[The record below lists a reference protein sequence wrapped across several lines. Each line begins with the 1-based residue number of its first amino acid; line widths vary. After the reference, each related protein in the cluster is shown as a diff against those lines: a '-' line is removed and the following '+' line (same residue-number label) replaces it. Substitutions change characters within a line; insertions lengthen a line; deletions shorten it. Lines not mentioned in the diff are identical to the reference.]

1 MEQSEP
7 FSPLNIVI
15 VGAGIGGLTAALGL
29 RQQGHKVTLLERS
42 GLNSEVGAAIHLAP
56 NCHGILKQF
65 GIFPE
70 KFGANPIRGIV
81 DYDYIGNQ
89 KARVDLKKPLSI
101 WQHPWMLAHRVRLHE
116 ELKKVA
122 ASTSLP
128 GLPAEIRT
136 HCSVADVDPA
146 AGIVTLEDGSVVSG
160 DLIIGA
166 DGVSSITR
174 SIVAGPTLKPF
185 GSGKSAFRFMIS
197 RSTLQE
203 NPETRHLVAEDGYLT
218 MWVADDRRLVMY
230 PTLNN
235 TVMNFVGIHPSELTS
250 GQGKGWSR
258 SASKERLL
266 EVFGDFAPIV
276 LSILREVDESELKV
290 WTLLDMDRIPTWI
303 KGKLALLGDA
313 AHPFLP
319 HQGQGGAM
327 AIEDAAALAAVLP
340 SGTTVDELPERLA
353 LYEKIRDTRAHK
365 IQSFT
370 RLAGEDLTDAN
381 RKNFNMMEFI
391 NYNFGHDEWHNS
403 RRVLQEH
410 LWSRNGPTFQRGPL
424 SFGPMPSPRQRHDG
438 TLQPSSG
445 STTAH
450 SIRFS
455 TSATYLKTLF
465 PTPAFSFVSPGTLAE
480 ASLVTLEFRGLSWLG
495 GRGYNVCGFFIHDVR
510 YEKEPGKSV
519 VGSFMVV
526 MFEGAADPLVT
537 GREELGVPKIFCNI
551 DVAKKEEGV
560 LVKCSWDGNVFI
572 EIDLGAG
579 STTNGATTNGATTNG
594 ATTNGVSKP
603 EDQDAQTLTN
613 GGPQPA
619 QDKPTWFWYRCVPS
633 VGKKGVAD
641 AEYLVTQTPEP
652 APEPTTPNAAAKK
665 TWHESTM
672 KFDRGTWKTLP
683 TLHHVAS
690 TLADMPVYG
699 IIASETTE
707 REGSESFSTVSRF
720 D

>member
-1 MEQSEP
+1 MEQPETV
-7 FSPLNIVI
+7 SPLNIVI

-65 GIFPE
+65 GVFPE
-70 KFGANPIRGIV
+70 KFGANPIRGHV
-81 DYDYIGNQ
+81 
-89 KARVDLKKPLSI
+89 LKS
-101 WQHPWMLAHRVRLHE
+101 WMLAHRVRLHE

-122 ASTSLP
+122 TSTSLP
-128 GLPAEIRT
+128 GRPAEIRT
-136 HCSVADVDPA
+136 NCSVADVDPT
-146 AGIVTLEDGSVVSG
+146 AGTVTLEDGSVVSG
-160 DLIIGA
+160 DLLIGA
-166 DGVSSITR
+166 DGVSSVTR
-174 SIVAGPTLKPF
+174 SIVAGPSLKPF
-185 GSGKSAFRFMIS
+185 GSGKSAFRFMIP

-203 NPETRHLVAEDGYLT
+203 NPETRDLVAEDGYLT
-218 MWVADDRRLVMY
+218 MWVGDDRRLVMY

-258 SASKERLL
+258 SGSKERLL
-266 EVFGDFAPIV
+266 EVYGGFAPVV
-276 LSILREVDESELKV
+276 LSILREVEESELKV
-290 WTLLDMDRIPTWI
+290 WTLLDMDRIPTWF

-327 AIEDAAALAAVLP
+327 AIEDAAALAALLP
-340 SGTTVDELPERLA
+340 SGTTVNELPERLA

-365 IQSFT
+365 IQNFT
-370 RLAGEDLTDAN
+370 RSAGEDLTDAN
-381 RKNFNMMEFI
+381 RKNFNKTVMEFI

-410 LWSRNGPTFQRGPL
+410 LWSRNGPSFQRGPV

-438 TLQPSSG
+438 TPQPPGG
-445 STTAH
+445 STTVH
-450 SIRFS
+450 NIRFS

-480 ASLVTLEFRGLSWLG
+480 ASLVTLEFRDLSWLG
-495 GRGYNVCGFFIHDVR
+495 GRGYNVCGFFIHGVQ
-510 YEKEPGKSV
+510 YEKESGNCV

-551 DVAKKEEGV
+551 DVARKERGV

-579 STTNGATTNGATTNG
+579 STTNGATTNG
-594 ATTNGVSKP
+594 VSKP
-603 EDQDAQTLTN
+603 EDQDAQTPTN
-613 GGPQPA
+613 GASQPV
-619 QDKPTWFWYRCVPS
+619 QDAPTWFWYRCVPS

-641 AEYLVTQTPEP
+641 AEYLVTQTHES
-652 APEPTTPNAAAKK
+652 APEPSSLDVAAKK

-699 IIASETTE
+699 IIASDTTE
-707 REGSESFSTVSRF
+707 REGIESFSTVSRF
-720 D
+720 DESP

>member
-1 MEQSEP
+1 M
-7 FSPLNIVI
+7 FSATFSRINIEFLAQANLPHD
-15 VGAGIGGLTAALGL
+15 GAIRNLFTSKHRIGGLTAALGL
-29 RQQGHKVTLLERS
+29 RKQGHKVTLLERS

-65 GIFPE
+65 DIFPE
-70 KFGANPIRGIV
+70 KFGANPIRGIA
-81 DYDYIGNQ
+81 DYDAIGNQ
-89 KARVDLKKPLSI
+89 RVRVDLRKPLSI
-101 WQHPWMLAHRVRLHE
+101 WQHWRLP
-116 ELKKVA
+116 
-122 ASTSLP
+122 TSLP
-128 GLPAEIRT
+128 GRPAEIRT
-136 HCSVADVDPA
+136 NCSVADVDPT
-146 AGIVTLEDGSVVSG
+146 GGTVTLEDGFVVSG

-166 DGVSSITR
+166 DGVSSVTR
-174 SIVAGPTLKPF
+174 SIIAGPSLKPF
-185 GSGKSAFRFMIS
+185 GSGKSAFRFMIP
-197 RSTLQE
+197 RSTLRE
-203 NPETRHLVAEDGYLT
+203 NPETRDLVAEDGYLT
-218 MWVADDRRLVMY
+218 MWVGDDRRLVMY

-258 SASKERLL
+258 SGSKERLL
-266 EVFGDFAPIV
+266 EVYGGFAPVV

-313 AHPFLP
+313 AHPFLA

-327 AIEDAAALAAVLP
+327 AIEDAAALAALLP

-353 LYEKIRDTRAHK
+353 LYEKIRDARAHK

-370 RLAGEDLTDAN
+370 RSAGEDLTDAN

-410 LWSRNGPTFQRGPL
+410 LWSRNGPSFQRGPL

-438 TLQPSSG
+438 TPQPPGG

-450 SIRFS
+450 NIRFS

-465 PTPAFSFVSPGTLAE
+465 PTPAFSFVGHGTLAE
-480 ASLVTLEFRGLSWLG
+480 ASLVTLEFRDLSWLG
-495 GRGYNVCGFFIHDVR
+495 GRGYNVCGFFIHGVR
-510 YEKEPGKSV
+510 YEKEPGNSV
-519 VGSFMVV
+519 IGSFMAV

-551 DVAKKEEGV
+551 DVAKKEKCV

-579 STTNGATTNGATTNG
+579 SPTNGAA
-594 ATTNGVSKP
+594 TNGVSKP
-603 EDQDAQTLTN
+603 EDQDAQTQTN
-613 GGPQPA
+613 GALQPV
-619 QDKPTWFWYRCVPS
+619 QDAPTWFWYRCVPS

-641 AEYLVTQTPEP
+641 AEYLVTQTHEP
-652 APEPTTPNAAAKK
+652 VPDSTSPDAAAKK

-699 IIASETTE
+699 VIASDTTE
-707 REGSESFSTVSRF
+707 RENLTSPFIHYACKYKQTLL
-720 D
+720 